1 MTVKNNRFIFAAAGT
16 GKTTQIVSQ
25 ALSIPEKEILMTT
38 YTIENTNNI
47 IDEIIRKNGYIPPN
61 ITILSWFSFLL
72 TDLIRPY
79 QTFLYDKE
87 RISEMV
93 FSNKISNLYTNKTD
107 VDKYYFRRN
116 SSAIYSD
123 KMSAFA
129 YECNKIGD
137 NASVKRL
144 AKRYHYIFIDETQD
158 LSGWDLEVMEDI
170 LNSDINVVMVGD
182 SRQTTYKT
190 HQTRKNLAYV
200 DIYTWFEYLVKRN
213 LGKLVV
219 MDKSYRCKQEI
230 CDLADSLYPNLPK
243 TTSLNS
249 DTVEH
254 CGLFYIATSDLA
266 TYYQKYKKPLI
277 LVYDRTSHSK
287 AGGLPTIN
295 FGKAKG
301 LTTHRSIIIPNG
313 PIAKFLKTGEHSH
326 IAKSIDKFYVAITRA
341 KYSVAFVT
349 DDTVVLPLVTKYSIF

>member
-1 MTVKNNRFIFAAAGT
+1 MTVKSNYFIFAAAGT

-25 ALSIPEKEILMTT
+25 ALSMPEKEILMTT

-47 IDEIIRKNGYIPPN
+47 IDAIIKQIGYVPPN

-87 RISEMV
+87 RISEMA
-93 FSNKISNLYTNKTD
+93 FSNKISNPFTNKTD
-107 VDKYYFRRN
+107 VAKYYFRHG
-116 SSAIYSD
+116 SSCIYSD

-129 YECNKIGD
+129 YECNKAGN
-137 NASVKRL
+137 NATTKRL
-144 AKRYHYIFIDETQD
+144 AKRYQYIFIDEIQD
-158 LSGWDLEVMEDI
+158 LSGWDLEIIEHI
-170 LNSDINVVMVGD
+170 LNSNINVVMVGD

-190 HQTRKNLAYV
+190 HQTRKNLAYS
-200 DIYTWFEYLVKRN
+200 DIYTWFEYLVKKN
-213 LGKLVV
+213 LGKLIV

-230 CDLADSLYPNLPK
+230 CDFADSLYPKLPK
-243 TTSLNS
+243 TISFNS
-249 DTVEH
+249 DTMEH
-254 CGLFYIATSDLA
+254 CGLFYISTSDLA
-266 TYYQKYKKPLI
+266 KYYQKYEKPLI
-277 LVYDRTSHSK
+277 LVYDKTSHSK

-301 LTTHRSIIIPNG
+301 LTTHRSIIISNG
-313 PIAKFLKTGEHSH
+313 PITKFLKTGDYSH

-341 KYSVAFVT
+341 KYSVTFVT
-349 DDTVVLPLVTKYSIF
+349 EESVSFPFIIKYAV